1 MAHQAGVSQEAM
13 PAAALR
19 GARGI
24 GWMDVWGDSLG
35 QGTAGL
41 VGWFLGYHHHQ
52 VILPPS
58 CPSPDS
64 SPRLLALKHAP
75 CLLNRSQAPPL
86 PGRAAPTSMFVRLSQ
101 W

>member
-24 GWMDVWGDSLG
+24 GWVDVWGDSLG

-58 CPSPDS
+58 CPSL
-64 SPRLLALKHAP
+64 LLAPLYQATG
-75 CLLNRSQAPPL
+75 CRRGEREFSQPP
-86 PGRAAPTSMFVRLSQ
+86 